1 MVLFQRDSCGTR
13 RAPCASCGS
22 RAPQRRESAVDARA
36 LQPFGAMALRTAPKF
51 LSALFFA
58 AILAMVASAFA
69 ADPPLRIGRVIVE
82 SDDVYSQRE
91 ALRGRAYRAADALHI
106 RTRPNIIRKFLLF
119 KEGDPYVPERV
130 AETERNLRALA
141 FLKSAQVM
149 ASEPHHG
156 FVDITIRTQD
166 TWSLAPGTDAGMKGG
181 VGSFGMQI
189 TDSNL
194 AGSGQHL
201 SLSYHKNDDRS
212 RTAIDYRNP
221 SLIAPYWQSRIW
233 IARASDGYEQHIS
246 LMRPFYSFATPW
258 SAELSF
264 DNLRQA
270 RRIFASGL
278 QIDEFNQMHRH
289 LIVAFGRAFDVND
302 MLARRLTFGVR
313 ASDDVFSDI
322 PLQTRGS
329 MPDIRQFRYLFGRF
343 ERAENRFITLDY
355 IDSDM
360 RLQDFDIGSR
370 VSAEAAVSPAI
381 AGAPATTE
389 FARVAASRGRMF
401 DSRSFAIARISAES
415 RFESGLRN
423 TVATGAIRFVRRF
436 DTEHP
441 QTFVGRIVVN
451 SGWRL
456 DRDVQFFADGE
467 TGLRGYHLHAFE
479 GSRSILVNAEQRI
492 YFGRELAQIASPG
505 VVVFADAGNAT
516 YGGFAQ
522 LLKLRSDVGVGLRI
536 GLPRTPRNVLRFDL
550 ALPLVPD
557 ASGRRKPTLSISSSQ
572 AF

>member
-1 MVLFQRDSCGTR
+1 MVLFLRDSCGSR
-13 RAPCASCGS
+13 RALCAPCGVVPLW
-22 RAPQRRESAVDARA
+22 RPREAIDSEP
-36 LQPFGAMALRTAPKF
+36 LQPVGAMALRTATKV
-51 LSALFFA
+51 LSVFFFA
-58 AILAMVASAFA
+58 AILSTVTSAFA
-69 ADPPLRIGRVIVE
+69 ADPQLRIGRVIVE
-82 SDDVYSQRE
+82 CDDVYSQHE

-141 FLKSAQVM
+141 FLKSATVI
-149 ASEPHHG
+149 ASEPHDG
-156 FVDITIRTQD
+156 VVDITIRTQD

-201 SLSYHKNDDRS
+201 SLSYQKNDDRS

-221 SLIAPYWQSRIW
+221 SLFAPYWQSRIW
-233 IARASDGYEQHIS
+233 IARASDGYEQRIS
-246 LMRPFYSFATPW
+246 LARPFYSFATPW

-270 RRIFASGL
+270 DRLFANGL
-278 QIDEFNQMHRH
+278 QTDKFNEMHRQVT
-289 LIVAFGRAFDVND
+289 VAFGRAFDVND
-302 MLARRLTFGVR
+302 TLARRLTFGVR
-313 ASDDVFSDI
+313 TTDDVFSDV
-322 PLQTRGS
+322 PLQTSGS
-329 MPDIRQFRYLFGRF
+329 MPDNRQFRYLFGRF

-381 AGAPATTE
+381 AGAHATTE
-389 FARVAASRGRMF
+389 FARVAASSGRAF
-401 DSRSFAIARISAES
+401 DSRSFAVARISAES

-423 TVATGAIRFVRRF
+423 TVATGSIRFVRRF

-441 QTFVGRIVVN
+441 QTFVGRIVIN

-467 TGLRGYHLHAFE
+467 SGLRGYHMHAFE
-479 GSRSILVNAEQRI
+479 GSRSFLVNAEQRI
-492 YFGRELAQIASPG
+492 YLGRELGQIASPG

-516 YGGFAQ
+516 YGGLAQ